1 VHDLEVSYHKEKL
14 NVKRARANLA
24 QITADAAR
32 VAESGDA
39 ALLSEASREWLKER
53 GERVATVR
61 SLHAG
66 KQVMS
71 DRVEDARRRC
81 GDVLESLTSARRALI
96 TGEGDDDGGQIRETS
111 VQRGSLSRPGHFGSW
126 YIRLD
131 TDPANE
137 LGPFDCRP
145 GTSMLRYVK
154 PRHGAEATRSRGNE
168 PSEESGHKGGVEESM
183 RQGQPQKAGLANEK
197 EEGEEGGVK
206 VKMMTEEEKKEV
218 GPIA

>member
-24 QITADAAR
+24 QITTDAAR
-32 VAESGDA
+32 VAESGEA
-39 ALLSEASREWLKER
+39 ALLSEASKEWMKER

-66 KQVMS
+66 KQVMR

-81 GDVLESLTSARRALI
+81 GEVLESLTSARQALI
-96 TGEGDDDGGQIRETS
+96 MGEGDDDEGQIHEAS
-111 VQRGSLSRPGHFGSW
+111 VQRGVLSRPGHFGTW

-154 PRHGAEATRSRGNE
+154 PRHGAQVTGTGGSA
-168 PSEESGHKGGVEESM
+168 PSEEYGHAGGVEESM
-183 RQGQPQKAGLANEK
+183 RQGQPQKAGLAKEK
-197 EEGEEGGVK
+197 EEGEGGGVK
-206 VKMMTEEEKKEV
+206 VKVMTEEEKKEV
-218 GPIA
+218 